1 MTAIVLSLLIA
12 LISMWM
18 SSIHPSLDS
27 LVISII
33 LGMLVGNLFEKRFFL
48 QSGLNI
54 CIRFCLPAGIILYG
68 SQLTI
73 SGSTMFHF
81 AVVPVIFI
89 STFSL
94 TLLFGH
100 LLKIRRPFS
109 LLLATGLSV
118 CGASAIA
125 IVSPLIGAKKE
136 ETSISIISIMVIG
149 LIGLIIYPIF
159 GADSGLSNEGM
170 ALLTGTTLPM
180 LGQVKVVG
188 SMLGESILQKAVTY
202 KLLRISLLMLLIIW
216 FGLSRR
222 EDKEDGFVSFPYI
235 LRLILVAGF
244 LAMVIVANTAGHLI
258 PQKIYDFLGT
268 PSLQRLLEPLSR
280 FFLTVTLSAI
290 GLSVDFESIADI
302 GPKPLY
308 AVFISWLLTGF
319 LVYLFSL
326 YYV

>member
-12 LISMWM
+12 LLSMWM

-73 SGSTMFHF
+73 SGSMFHF
-81 AVVPVIFI
+81 AIVPVIFI
-89 STFSL
+89 STFGL

-100 LLKIRRPFS
+100 ILKIRRPLS
-109 LLLATGLSV
+109 LLLSTGLSV

-125 IVSPLIGAKKE
+125 ILSPLIGAKKE

-149 LIGLIIYPIF
+149 LIGLIIYPLF

-188 SMLGESILQKAVTY
+188 SMLGETILQKAVTY

-216 FGLSRR
+216 FGLTIR
-222 EDKEDGFVSFPYI
+222 DNKENGFISFPYI
-235 LRLILVAGF
+235 LRLILIAGF
-244 LAMVIVANTAGHLI
+244 LVMVIVANTAG
-258 PQKIYDFLGT
+258 
-268 PSLQRLLEPLSR
+268 PSLQRLLEPFSR

-308 AVFISWLLTGF
+308 AVFISWLLTGG

>member
-12 LISMWM
+12 VISMWM

-54 CIRFCLPAGIILYG
+54 FIRFCLPAGIILYG

-81 AVVPVIFI
+81 AVVTVIFAG
-89 STFSL
+89 TFGL

-100 LLKIRRPFS
+100 LLKIRKPFS
-109 LLLATGLSV
+109 LLLSTGLSV

-125 IVSPLIGAKKE
+125 IASPLIGAKKE

-149 LIGLIIYPIF
+149 LIGLIIYPLF
-159 GADSGLSNEGM
+159 GSHSGLSNEGI
-170 ALLTGTTLPM
+170 ALFTGTTLPM

-188 SMLGESILQKAVTY
+188 SMLGETILQKAVTY

-216 FGLSRR
+216 FGLTIR
-222 EDKEDGFVSFPYI
+222 DNKEDGFISFPYI

-244 LAMVIVANTAGHLI
+244 LVMVIVANTAG
-258 PQKIYDFLGT
+258 
-268 PSLQRLLEPLSR
+268 PSLQRLLEPFSR

-308 AVFISWLLTGF
+308 AVFISWLLTGI